1 MKRLLVTLLR
11 LVLTLA
17 VFAAAA
23 WFGWQKWR
31 EYFQNP
37 WTRDGQVRSQVV
49 LVTPQVT
56 GRVITIYVRDNQPVK
71 KGDLLFEIDPSLYEL
86 KVRQAEARLRRA
98 EENAKGLRIEY
109 ERVQKIHAQDPGAVS
124 QKDLNRNRVNYFKAL
139 ADIDSAK
146 EGLNKALL
154 DLNRTKVRA
163 EVDGWVSNI
172 NFQVGSQ
179 AVANQPLLA
188 LVDKDTF
195 WVFGFFRED
204 QVDTIRIGDEA
215 RVTLM
220 AYPDTPLKGR
230 VESIAWGITPPDG
243 NPGPNLL
250 PQVKPVFQWIRL
262 AQRIPVRIA
271 LEEPLPERIRL
282 RVGLT
287 ASILIHTPEDR
298 SASWPGQKQSSVRSP
313 QIK

>member
-1 MKRLLVTLLR
+1 MKKALTILIRLT
-11 LVLTLA
+11 LTLA
-17 VFAAAA
+17 IFAAAG
-23 WFGWQKWR
+23 WFGWQKWHD
-31 EYFQNP
+31 YFRNP

-56 GRVITIYVRDNQPVK
+56 GRVITIYVRDNQAVK

-98 EENAKGLRIEY
+98 EENAKGLKIEY
-109 ERVQKIHAQDPGAVS
+109 DRVRKIHAQDPGAVS
-124 QKDLNRNRVNYFKAL
+124 QKDLNRNRVNYLKAL

-146 EGLNKALL
+146 EGLNNAR
-154 DLNRTKVRA
+154 LNLRRTKVRA

-179 AVANQPLLA
+179 AVANKPLLA
-188 LVDKDTF
+188 LVDRNAF

-204 QVDTIRIGDEA
+204 AVSEVRPGDEA

-220 AYPDTPLKGR
+220 AYPDTPLEGK

-250 PQVKPVFQWIRL
+250 PQVNPVFQWIRL
-262 AQRIPVRIA
+262 AQRIPVRIS
-271 LEEPLPERIRL
+271 LKRPLPPEVKL
-282 RVGLT
+282 RVGMT
-287 ASILIHTPEDR
+287 ASVMVLKRKE
-298 SASWPGQKQSSVRSP
+298 SK
-313 QIK
+313 K

>member
-1 MKRLLVTLLR
+1 MKRVFVTIVKLL
-11 LVLTLA
+11 LTLA
-17 VFAAAA
+17 VFAAAGYY
-23 WFGWQKWR
+23 GWQRWR
-31 EYFQNP
+31 VYFEHP

-56 GRVITIYVRDNQPVK
+56 GRVITLYVRDNQAVK
-71 KGDLLFEIDPSLYEL
+71 KGDPLFEIDPSLYEL

-98 EENAKGLRIEY
+98 EENARAMRIEY
-109 ERVQKIHAQDPGAVS
+109 ERVQKIYARDPGAVS
-124 QKDLNRNRVNYFKAL
+124 QKDLNRNRAGYYKAL
-139 ADIDSAK
+139 ADIDAAK
-146 EGLNKALL
+146 ESLNKAKL
-154 DLNRTKVRA
+154 DLRRTLVKA

-179 AVANQPLLA
+179 AVANQPILA
-188 LVDKDTF
+188 LVDRHSF

-204 QVDTIRIGDEA
+204 QVDGIRIGDEA
-215 RVTLM
+215 IVTLM
-220 AYPDTPLKGR
+220 AYPDRPLKGR

-271 LEEPLPERIRL
+271 LETPLPEGVKL
-282 RVGLT
+282 RVGMT
-287 ASILIHTPEDR
+287 ASVLIRTNSRNE
-298 SASWPGQKQSSVRSP
+298 SVLR
-313 QIK
+313 

>member
-1 MKRLLVTLLR
+1 MKKILTTLIKLI
-11 LVLTLA
+11 LTLG
-17 VFAAAA
+17 VFAAAG

-31 EYFQNP
+31 AYFENP

-56 GRVITIYVRDNQPVK
+56 GRVITIYVRDNQAVK

-98 EENAKGLRIEY
+98 EENAKALKIEY
-109 ERVQKIHAQDPGAVS
+109 ERVKKIYAQDPGAVS
-124 QKDLNRNRVNYFKAL
+124 QKDLNRNRAGYYKAL
-139 ADIDSAK
+139 ADIDSAR
-146 EGLNKALL
+146 ESLNKAKL
-154 DLNRTKVRA
+154 DLERTKVKA

-188 LVDKDTF
+188 LVDRHTF

-204 QVDTIRIGDEA
+204 QIDGIRIGDEA

-250 PQVKPVFQWIRL
+250 PKVNPVFQWIRL
-262 AQRIPVRIA
+262 AQRIPVRIV
-271 LEEPLPERIRL
+271 LQRPLPAGVKL
-282 RVGLT
+282 RVGM
-287 ASILIHTPEDR
+287 
-298 SASWPGQKQSSVRSP
+298 SASVLVCQESHEESADEKTQ
-313 QIK
+313 